1 MWRLA
6 LLALIPALAVTLAP
20 TASAAADVVARTPGA
35 QSFQI
40 WNGHG
45 RAVVL
50 RKRGGSVILVVR
62 HGRLRVV
69 DLPGGAGELRTRCNR
84 TGERVSQTTVEY
96 RGPDVRCL
104 VFGGTPWQAVARGHR
119 ISGSGVVRGSL
130 TLDAFD
136 EGPAGRFQI
145 ADRPVRRWP
154 RVVRTYSLVAQ

>member
-1 MWRLA
+1 MWRLS
-6 LLALIPALAVTLAP
+6 LLTLIVALAVTLAQP
-20 TASAAADVVARTPGA
+20 ASAADPAARTPGA
-35 QSFQI
+35 ESFQL
-40 WNGHG
+40 WSGHG

-50 RKRGGSVILVVR
+50 RKRGGSAILIVRRGRIRVI
-62 HGRLRVV
+62 

-84 TGERVSQTTVEY
+84 TGERVSPAAVEY

-104 VFGGTPWQAVARGHR
+104 VYGATPWQAIARGHG

-154 RVVRTYSLVAQ
+154 RAARTYSLLAQ